1 MLLMFV
7 LWNFVFLLLPV
18 ITSAYV
24 TAPKDPVKLAAHHV
38 KRLST
43 PSNNF
48 LRKRDVIL
56 FAGSPDASKVL
67 ALNSTNGELAETI
80 TFEEKIVIPGEDRIY
95 FLVKGEIDEDLSLTV
110 EFWAFYLFEKRIG
123 VFHGDLV
130 RGVDMKIPD
139 STKVVIGEA
148 RMYVVESGEYD
159 VLIFEAYGTV
169 HLPYG
174 PIRIFPDFKQEIKR
188 WEIGKLSSIQDVPNT
203 SGVQALSSDAGVD
216 TSFSVE

>member
-1 MLLMFV
+1 MSFQGK
-7 LWNFVFLLLPV
+7 
-18 ITSAYV
+18 I
-24 TAPKDPVKLAAHHV
+24 
-38 KRLST
+38 
-43 PSNNF
+43 
-48 LRKRDVIL
+48 
-56 FAGSPDASKVL
+56 ASIF
-67 ALNSTNGELAETI
+67 SYAEQSDSVEGD
-80 TFEEKIVIPGEDRIY
+80 FGIP
-95 FLVKGEIDEDLSLTV
+95 LTWLVQVKGEIDEDLSLTV